1 MTLYEYLQKESDER
15 ALMFTEFAKE
25 IGVAHNTL
33 YQTKR
38 RKPSLTTYRKIANY
52 LDIDV
57 IELRKYPIK
66 RDE

>member
-1 MTLYEYLQKESDER
+1 MTLYEYLQKEADER
-15 ALMFTEFAKE
+15 ALMFTELAQK

-33 YQTKR
+33 YQTRR

-52 LDIDV
+52 LNIDV

-66 RDE
+66 E

>member
-1 MTLYEYLQKESDER
+1 MTLYEYLQKEADDR
-15 ALMFTEFAKE
+15 ALMFTELAKE

-33 YQTKR
+33 YQTQR
-38 RKPSLTTYRKIANY
+38 RKPSLTTYRKIADY

-66 RDE
+66 K